1 MSGTSRVRDRNNASR
16 IRRNRLRLRPRIE
29 SLEQRLQLSVSL
41 PSISLGAGSRSIL
54 LLDPS
59 GKDSLSATGN
69 GLIRVTGF
77 GSIGVDSSNPED
89 ALISGNGQVSAASLF
104 VDGTP
109 GAVVSGQGKFTGTI
123 TPGAVPVS
131 DPLSSLP
138 PITTPPSKTFT
149 NENIDGN
156 TVITLNP
163 GTYVGGIHIS
173 GPATVTLEPGIYYLK
188 GGGFSV
194 SGQATVVTGS
204 VSSLDTG
211 AGLLIYNAS
220 GNSPGDSISISGQ
233 ASVKLTEPTTGT
245 YQGISLFQAQAPRRR
260 SLSLAAAS
268 SRLPG
273 RCTPPL
279 RQSRLLAT
287 AS

>member
-1 MSGTSRVRDRNNASR
+1 MSGTSWVRARNNASA
-16 IRRNRLRLRPRIE
+16 IRRNRLRFRPRIE
-29 SLEQRLQLSVSL
+29 SLERRLQLSVSP
-41 PSISLGAGSRSIL
+41 PSISLGAGSHSIL

-89 ALISGNGQVSAASLF
+89 ALASGNGQVSAASLF

-109 GAVVSGQGKFTGTI
+109 GAQVRGQGKFTGTI
-123 TPGAVPVS
+123 TPGALPVS
-131 DPLSSLP
+131 DPLSSLR
-138 PITTPPSKTFT
+138 PITTLPSRTFT
-149 NENIDGN
+149 NENIEGN

-173 GPATVTLEPGIYYLK
+173 GPATVTLEPGIYYLE

-204 VSSLDTG
+204 VSSRIR
-211 AGLLIYNAS
+211 A
-220 GNSPGDSISISGQ
+220 PG
-233 ASVKLTEPTTGT
+233 
-245 YQGISLFQAQAPRRR
+245 
-260 SLSLAAAS
+260 
-268 SRLPG
+268 
-273 RCTPPL
+273 C
-279 RQSRLLAT
+279 
-287 AS
+287 